1 VVWLLVALPLAGGLD
16 ISPASRVD
24 GERAVERAR
33 YAFVIGATQPFDQA
47 YPRSVFE
54 KKVEREITEE
64 RVLSRVFGLTV
75 TPQLLSQE
83 FDRVEKTTNSPE
95 QWAAIKTALSNDRRL
110 IEEVF
115 CRPLVVDRALHAKFA
130 FDQKIHAGPHQRA
143 REARAEFLAGREPPG
158 ASVLVLAR
166 GARPPA
172 TEEILAEAQKAAAL
186 PRVLEPP
193 RKRESN
199 APIPVEPELAAV
211 VERELVKPGDVT
223 TILEERDRFEVFR
236 LVERTAGAWKVE
248 AIPGSRRSAAQLR
261 APESYPTS
269 PSSRLQSVWGT
280 PVLEDPG
287 FEETPVRLSL

>member
-1 VVWLLVALPLAGGLD
+1 VAWLLVALLLAGGLD

-33 YAFVIGATQPFDQA
+33 YAFVIGATQPFDE
-47 YPRSVFE
+47 VFE
-54 KKVEREITEE
+54 KKVEREIAEE
-64 RVLSRVFGLTV
+64 HVLRKFFGITV
-75 TPQLLSQE
+75 TRPVLDRE
-83 FDRVEKTTNSPE
+83 FDRIERTTKAPD
-95 QWAAIKTALSNDRRL
+95 QWAAIKKALGNDRRR

-130 FDQKIHAGPHQRA
+130 FDQKIHVVPHQRA
-143 REARAEFLAGREPPG
+143 REARATFLAGREPPG

-199 APIPVEPELAAV
+199 APVPVEPELAAII
-211 VERELVKPGDVT
+211 ERELVKPGDVT

-236 LVERTAGAWKVE
+236 LVERTADAWKVE
-248 AIPGSRRSAAQLR
+248 AVTFPKVDFDTWFEKVRRSA
-261 APESYPTS
+261 
-269 PSSRLQSVWGT
+269 
-280 PVLEDPG
+280 
-287 FEETPVRLSL
+287 